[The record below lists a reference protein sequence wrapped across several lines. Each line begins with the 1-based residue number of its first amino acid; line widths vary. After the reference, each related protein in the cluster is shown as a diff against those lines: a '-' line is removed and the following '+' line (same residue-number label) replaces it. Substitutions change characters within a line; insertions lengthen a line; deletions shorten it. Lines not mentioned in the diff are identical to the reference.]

1 MANSKHV
8 TPAIEGL
15 FGVTRSQIMRTA
27 TTSTWLADNTNYSEP
42 AFEYQVVTPV
52 TASVLARSGLDAI
65 ITSNPLGLGNAVLTT
80 PAYLQSTDRRRLLT
94 IGRRLVDSLHSSYLP
109 ARVSGPPIKYIV
121 NQAPGKVIV
130 MLVNNSGTTWNGSVV
145 ATAQGPVTAVR
156 EYLADTNA
164 TFTTS
169 GSAVTVSAQVAP
181 YDIRA
186 YAIEFNQS
194 STAPL
199 AAPTNLR
206 ITAQDGS

>member
-1 MANSKHV
+1 
-8 TPAIEGL
+8 
-15 FGVTRSQIMRTA
+15 MRTA
-27 TTSTWLADNTNYSEP
+27 MTSTWLADNTNYTEP
-42 AFEYQVVTPV
+42 AFDYQVVTPR
-52 TASVLARSGLDAI
+52 TARVLARSGPDAL

-80 PAYLQSTDRRRLLT
+80 PAYLQSTDRRRLLA
-94 IGRRLVDSLHSSYLP
+94 IGTRLVDSLHSSYLP

-145 ATAQGPVTAVR
+145 ATAKGAVTAVR

-194 STAPL
+194 STAPP
-199 AAPTNLR
+199 AAPANFR
-206 ITAQDGS
+206 PIGQGGS